1 MLILHFSTLILN
13 VFFTLEALK
22 QLATS
27 TGAASSL
34 QRLALMY
41 KGQCKMN
48 FPIINLQTKAEIGWQ
63 TDFPI
68 PEIDYI

>member
-22 QLATS
+22 QLE
-27 TGAASSL
+27 
-34 QRLALMY
+34 RLALMY